1 MANQSQ
7 LTLLMPQENSAMN
20 RKFSRRNDHNAPT
33 NKQQK
38 QRILEGKRLLKNRD
52 YLGAAECY
60 KQAGM
65 MREAIDILEH
75 NGFIKEAGGVLISM
89 GHHARA
95 GYVLAR
101 NKHFQEACDAFM
113 KAGMYMEAA
122 TAAKSAANYSIA
134 SKLFLQAKQPIAAA
148 GCFIKLKDFL
158 SAARC
163 FASSGGLVNA
173 GKCYKVFIKMQPR
186 KLSLLQDSD
195 RHNIYR
201 CLLSNDPS
209 VLLTRGLRNTDLFA
223 RLVLHHMTKDHTKM
237 VIFLLKQGDASDH
250 NRIMSIVNYSQP
262 YPKTLAQCFLMAN
275 KPEYAGF
282 IYEKIGNLPKAA
294 EAFEAAGIRKRALT
308 LYRQTANAEAVRRL
322 TNKAPPTEP
331 AATKI
336 LARQSDESPKSQKAS
351 SLPPAKAAPAQS
363 PGNDDGPSVR
373 SCQNSTP
380 PKSYYLA
387 NLFMALTRLDCDI
400 LWEFGMIR
408 NLKKGELLY
417 DGKTPADFMAIILK
431 GKLQIHKPGE
441 AVLEESDCLG
451 ELALMSTISQTLQ
464 VSALTTAEIYCVN
477 HDEFM
482 AFADENGYLAQKISQ
497 TFLSN
502 LVEDNPSIMNVA

>member
-1 MANQSQ
+1 
-7 LTLLMPQENSAMN
+7 MN

-33 NKQQK
+33 SRQQK
-38 QRILEGKRLLKNRD
+38 QRLIEGKRLLKNRD

-101 NKHFQEACDAFM
+101 NKHFQEACDAFT

-173 GKCYKVFIKMQPR
+173 GKCYKVFIKMQPN

-201 CLLSNDPS
+201 CMLSNDPS
-209 VLLTRGLRNTDLFA
+209 VLLTRGLRGTKLFA
-223 RLVLHHMTKDHTKM
+223 QLVLNHMTKENTKM
-237 VIFLLKQGDASDH
+237 VLFLLKQGNADDH
-250 NRIMSIVNYSQP
+250 NRILSMVNYSQP
-262 YPKTLAQCFLMAN
+262 YPKTLAQCFFMAK
-275 KPEYAGF
+275 KPEFAGF
-282 IYEKIGNLPKAA
+282 IYEKIGDLPKAA

-322 TNKAPPTEP
+322 TNKTAPAEP

-336 LARQSDESPKSQKAS
+336 LARQSDERPKSPKAS
-351 SLPPAKAAPAQS
+351 SLAPAKAPPTKQS
-363 PGNDDGPSVR
+363 SGSDDGPSVR
-373 SCQNSTP
+373 SCQNSSP

-387 NLFMALTRLDCDI
+387 NLFMALTRLDCDV

-431 GKLQIHKPGE
+431 GKLQTHTPSE

-451 ELALMSTISQTLQ
+451 EFALMSTISQTLK
-464 VSALTTAEIYCVN
+464 VSALTTAEVYCVN

-502 LVEDNPSIMNVA
+502 LVEDHPSIMNVA